1 MLSSEKVPDL
11 ALKIVWNTIMNM
23 LSARPDIHSEMVRQ
37 GTLFGVLAE
46 SQVLTNMPE
55 CQDLYTQFPGTDWN
69 QRARGLGATGFI
81 PLTSA
86 SEENILCYRTD
97 RWRGYDGDN
106 VMVHEFAHS
115 IMNLGI
121 VPIQPDFLAK
131 LSATYDAAVAAD
143 LWLVPS
149 PPPTYMNTGRKAS
162 NHIST
167 PISIPPTQY
176 TITLIPEK
184 NFGNT
189 IPGCSSF

>member
-1 MLSSEKVPDL
+1 MAARPSSSCRCGCPHAALIPIYWDL
-11 ALKIVWNTIMNM
+11 A
-23 LSARPDIHSEMVRQ
+23 RPVRLPLPIIHGVNASDHR
-37 GTLFGVLAE
+37 FG
-46 SQVLTNMPE
+46 
-55 CQDLYTQFPGTDWN
+55 
-69 QRARGLGATGFI
+69 GFG
-81 PLTSA
+81 LTSA